1 MEKQQKSA
9 CWQKLKIFKGGI
21 LIPRKTKECHLFY
34 GIGDDE
40 IQIDS
45 FDKKLNESVLH
56 LAEKEPA
63 AVVIINGED
72 KPAYLRAAV
81 KMKNLSIQFHKTVSD
96 KAKKS
101 RSENG
106 KRHTGNLKNQ
116 KNKKRKDKTVCAIF

>member
-1 MEKQQKSA
+1 M
-9 CWQKLKIFKGGI
+9 FKKTKNFEGSDI
-21 LIPRKTKECHLFY
+21 IPRKAKECHLFY

-45 FDKKLNESVLH
+45 FDKKLNESVLN